1 MANSVA
7 WLTNSHCQPLSF
19 LPGTTMVAE
28 KLHPVGLLL
37 SFQVTDIYQLFAV
50 NQAQR
55 ILQRTR
61 QSSYSY
67 SCYSLMGGEIDNK
80 QKDKNI
86 VGWEVMGLGGDEY
99 EEENQSTVKD
109 CRCGKGNMMLL

>member
-19 LPGTTMVAE
+19 LPGTTMAAE

-67 SCYSLMGGEIDNK
+67 SSYSLMGE
-80 QKDKNI
+80 
-86 VGWEVMGLGGDEY
+86 
-99 EEENQSTVKD
+99 
-109 CRCGKGNMMLL
+109 R